1 MPTLEKQCPTGT
13 TSLAGTSSEL
23 QCTCI
28 LGYLCSYTKVINAV
42 VRLQMTLDQFNQPG
56 VQAAFKIALAAASNA
71 NVDNIEIMGVTVD
84 APPTVGAPPTGPPA
98 GAGRRR
104 LFWVSGGAGGSAVEK
119 RGVGAEAHGGAAV
132 PGIRVFLEVRG
143 GGSDLNG
150 LDGHLINS
158 GLEPSLDHAW
168 YSPHSV
174 SVKVAS

>member
-1 MPTLEKQCPTGT
+1 
-13 TSLAGTSSEL
+13 
-23 QCTCI
+23 
-28 LGYLCSYTKVINAV
+28 VINAV

-56 VQAAFKIALAAASNA
+56 VQAAFKSALAAASNA

-84 APPTVGAPPTGPPA
+84 APPTGPPA

-104 LFWVSGGAGGSAVEK
+104 LFGVSGGAGGSAVEK

-158 GLEPSLDHAW
+158 RLEPSLDHAW